1 MTELLERRSQESVTV
16 ALMGLDGTGKST
28 QAEALERSER
38 ASGRRVTRIHHAS
51 TKTPIVGLLKRRY
64 HSRLIALLKRQGSHV
79 QWTEA
84 DPQAASRSGGAVG
97 ALIGSYLL
105 AGSFL
110 KTLWYRGRYRR
121 RTVVLDRC
129 LLDDIVKVRWR
140 FGVMARLGNLL
151 MRFAPR
157 PDVVVV
163 FAGDPEVTFE
173 RKKTRNCSYA
183 EYLAKGEVL
192 SAVLREAAGA
202 GWRIVDVSIDGKSP
216 AEVHERVLELR
227 AGAAGA

>member
-1 MTELLERRSQESVTV
+1 MSVSREGGSQKSLTV

-38 ASGRRVTRIHHAS
+38 ASGRRVIRIHHAS
-51 TKTPIVGLLKRRY
+51 TRTPVIGALKRRY
-64 HSRLIALLKRQGSHV
+64 HSRLIALLKRRGSHV
-79 QWTEA
+79 QWTEGKKE
-84 DPQAASRSGGAVG
+84 SLSGGGGPVG
-97 ALIGSYLL
+97 WLIGSYLL

-110 KTLWYRGRYRR
+110 KSLWYKGRYPR

-140 FGVMARLGNLL
+140 FGTMVWFGNWL

-157 PDVVVV
+157 PDLVVV
-163 FAGDPEVTFE
+163 FAGDPEVTFN

-183 EYLAKGEVL
+183 EYLGKREVL
-192 SAVLREAAGA
+192 SAVLREAARA
-202 GWRIVDVSIDGKSP
+202 GWRIVDVSIDGKGP
-216 AEVHERVLELR
+216 EAVHGRVLQIRTEEV
-227 AGAAGA
+227 GD

>member
-1 MTELLERRSQESVTV
+1 MTELREGRSQESITV

-51 TKTPIVGLLKRRY
+51 TKTPIVASLKRRY
-64 HSRLIALLKRQGSHV
+64 HSRLVALLKRQGSHV
-79 QWTEA
+79 QWSDAEPRTGS
-84 DPQAASRSGGAVG
+84 PSGDLVG
-97 ALIGSYLL
+97 VLIGSYLL

-110 KTLWYRGRYRR
+110 KSLWYRGRYRR
-121 RTVVLDRC
+121 GTVVLDRC

-140 FGVMARLGNLL
+140 FGALAGLGSWL

-163 FAGDPEVTFE
+163 FAGEPAVTFE

-183 EYLAKGEVL
+183 EYLGKREVL
-192 SAVLREAAGA
+192 SAVLSEAAGA
-202 GWRIVDVSIDGKSP
+202 GWRIVDVSIDGKGP
-216 AEVHERVLELR
+216 EEVHDRVLQIRTEEV
-227 AGAAGA
+227 